1 MAAYAYKWVLYRLP
15 DWIYDD
21 LAAEGVRD
29 EDGRRI
35 EPTNATT
42 DYDGTGW
49 LAASAY
55 IERLEAE
62 LRKRHEAG
70 DTAHDTQLI
79 DWLRTRKAGNYQPS
93 GWEATD
99 D

>member
-1 MAAYAYKWVLYRLP
+1 MAAYAYKWVMYRLP

-21 LAAEGVRD
+21 LAADGVKD
-29 EDGRRI
+29 EDG
-35 EPTNATT
+35 EPITPNNCTT

-62 LRKRHEAG
+62 LRRRHDRG
-70 DTAHDTQLI
+70 DEPCDVQLI
-79 DWLRTRKAGNYQPS
+79 EWLRTREAGNYQPS
-93 GWEATD
+93 GWDTD
-99 D
+99 G

>member
-1 MAAYAYKWVLYRLP
+1 MAAYAYKYVVYALP

-21 LAAEGVRD
+21 LARDGVRD
-29 EDGRRI
+29 EDGEAI
-35 EPTNATT
+35 TPGNVTT

-49 LAASAY
+49 LAAAAY

-79 DWLRTRKAGNYQPS
+79 DWLRTRKEGNYQPA
-93 GWEATD
+93 GWDSTD
-99 D
+99 G